1 VKATKNKM
9 SPPYKQIQFEIVYGE
24 GIDKFNEIM
33 ELADEFELGRKYG
46 QTYTFDGIKYPL
58 EEFKQRLR
66 EECDFFDEIKTSIIS
81 KIKETEIE
89 EEEIEEEL
97 QCPEPEDDNQL
108 TLL

>member
-1 VKATKNKM
+1 
-9 SPPYKQIQFEIVYGE
+9 VYGE

-81 KIKETEIE
+81 KIQQLEIE
-89 EEEIEEEL
+89 EEIIEEEEEL
-97 QCPEPEDDNQL
+97 QCPEQEDDNQL